1 MIINSVQTN
10 DDIAAFHRLP
20 YTIYTGDPHWIAPIR
35 QEVESVFDPKQ
46 NKFFE
51 HGCCERWLLK
61 DNDGRVIGRIAA
73 FIDERTAHAEAQP
86 TGGCGFFECIAN
98 QQAAFLLFDTARDW
112 LLARGMEAMDGPIN
126 FGERNAWWGLLVAGF
141 TAPTYQVS
149 YNPSY
154 YEEFFD
160 GYGFQTYFKQYS
172 YSMDIHAPRPERYTV
187 FHERLLS
194 QGYSFAHADK
204 DTIEKA
210 ADDFRHVY
218 NLAWQKFNNFH
229 EMTAAQSLSLLK
241 KMKPVLLDYLIW
253 FAYYEG
259 EAVAMFVM
267 LPELNQWF
275 KHVHGNFNLFGKL
288 KFLFYKIFGKN
299 DKVFGMVFGV
309 VPQHQQRGVE
319 AGIVLAADKVLKESK
334 QWKEIELTWVGDFNP
349 RMINTCETLGAKL
362 VKTHIT
368 YRKLFDS
375 KKKFERH
382 PILP

>member
-172 YSMDIHAPRPERYTV
+172 YSMDIYAPRPERYTV

-288 KFLFYKIFGKN
+288 KFLFHKIFGKN